1 MTDSAILRGSGL
13 PRCLRC
19 LVLGL
24 GAALLLLL
32 RDRMS
37 RIDLAAGQ
45 GAVSAIPPLHWLASF
60 GFAAAGSLSSQD
72 SRAHGPD
79 RRAVRLDRPAD
90 RRRSPAPV
98 GAVHAGGPG
107 PRRPAPRGIAF

>member
-1 MTDSAILRGSGL
+1 MTASAILRGSWVN
-13 PRCLRC
+13 RCLRC

-24 GAALLLLL
+24 GGTLLLLL

-60 GFAAAGSLSSQD
+60 GFAAAGSLFSQ
-72 SRAHGPD
+72 D
-79 RRAVRLDRPAD
+79 RRAQFTRQARAWP
-90 RRRSPAPV
+90 
-98 GAVHAGGPG
+98 
-107 PRRPAPRGIAF
+107 